1 MVRGGW
7 RYASPPVSRMARL
20 AFGLALGLALAFPLT
35 TAPTLAA
42 DPPKRPAAKPAP
54 PAAASKAPTRPSPA
68 ATAPARPAASGGAAG
83 AAAGTQNGE
92 SRAAAARQAASTTA
106 LARARSEFTV
116 LAPDDIVRY
125 RTIFSLQQQGEF
137 NAADRIIR
145 EVKDKVLMGHVDLL
159 RLLHPTA
166 YRAQYPELVEWLG
179 QHADHPGADRAYRL
193 AILRQPRGTKPPPQP
208 RASSIT
214 VPDGDEGEPLDP
226 PTSFSSPYRS
236 PRKRSAADAQAVA
249 NIQAQV
255 RDRIRREDFAGAE
268 AQIAQPRTTQLLDTV
283 EVDQLRWEM
292 AANLFVMD
300 QDAKAYELAHAAAL
314 RSRANVEIADW
325 TAGLAA
331 WRLGKYEDA
340 RKHFEALAASEKAG
354 EWNLSAGAFW
364 AARAN
369 LKLRRPQ
376 EYTRWLER
384 GARFRR
390 TFYGLL
396 SARMLGEAMDIAS
409 EPPPLDRA
417 RFDAVAQT
425 PGIRRAIA
433 LGEIGQQHLAE
444 REIRQLA
451 STSDRQ
457 RAEVL
462 LALSNRLGLPN
473 AAMALGKAALD
484 PQNPY
489 SDGAAFPVPGWELKK
504 GYTLDR
510 ALVFAFIRQESEF
523 NTRALSPVGARGL
536 MQLMPATASAVGK
549 NPKLRDDQQPFLLY
563 EPDLNL
569 ELGQRYLAI
578 LLQDDLVRGNL
589 FMLAAAY
596 NAGPGNL
603 NKWWRRMAQK
613 EDPLMFIESIP
624 ARETRLFIQRVAAN
638 YWIYRLRL
646 GESIQSMDSVLGGNW
661 PQYAS
666 SDGSASDGGP
676 LPAVP

>member
-1 MVRGGW
+1 MVRGGR
-7 RYASPPVSRMARL
+7 RYAGPPVSRLARL
-20 AFGLALGLALAFPLT
+20 AGGLALGLAFAFSVAI
-35 TAPTLAA
+35 APSFAA
-42 DPPKRPAAKPAP
+42 DPPKRPAVKPSAP
-54 PAAASKAPTRPSPA
+54 AGAAR
-68 ATAPARPAASGGAAG
+68 APARPAATPAAPAVRSG
-83 AAAGTQNGE
+83 TGE
-92 SRAAAARQAASTTA
+92 SPAAAARQAASTTA
-106 LARARSEFTV
+106 LARARSEFSV
-116 LAPDDIVRY
+116 LTPEDAVRY

-145 EVKDKVLMGHVDLL
+145 EVKDKVLMGHVELL

-166 YRAQYPELVEWLG
+166 SRAQYPELVEWLTEHG
-179 QHADHPGADRAYRL
+179 DHPGADRAYRL
-193 AILRQPRGTKPPPQP
+193 AILRQPRGAKPPPSP

-214 VPDGDEGEPLDP
+214 IPDGDEGEPLDP
-226 PTSFSSPYRS
+226 PSNFSPPYRS
-236 PRKRSAADAQAVA
+236 ARKRNAADAQAVA
-249 NIQAQV
+249 NIQSQV

-268 AQIAQPRTTQLLDTV
+268 AQIGQARTAQLLDTV
-283 EVDQLRWEM
+283 EIDQLRWEM

-314 RSRANVEIADW
+314 RSRAHVEIADW

-331 WRLGKYEDA
+331 WRLGRYDDA
-340 RKHFEALAASEKAG
+340 RKHFEALAQSERAG
-354 EWNLSAGAFW
+354 DWNLSAGAFW

-444 REIRQLA
+444 REVRQLA
-451 STSDRQ
+451 ATSDRQ

-462 LALSNRLGLPN
+462 LALANRLGLPN
-473 AAMALGKAALD
+473 AAMALGKASLD

-489 SDGAAFPVPGWELKK
+489 YDVAAFPVPGWELKK

-536 MQLMPATASAVGK
+536 MQLMPATASAVAK
-549 NPKLRDDQQPFLLY
+549 NPKLRDDQQPYLLY

-578 LLQDDLVRGNL
+578 LLDDDLVRGNL

-624 ARETRLFIQRVAAN
+624 ARETRLFVQRVAAN

-666 SDGSASDGGP
+666 RDGSASDGGP
-676 LPAVP
+676 LPSVPQ